1 MLEIN
6 GLSAGF
12 GQVKVLHE
20 VSIQVGP
27 GEIVAI
33 LGSNGTGK
41 TTFFRSLFGFTDVTA
56 GQLRFEGRDLR
67 TTPAYEIARA
77 GLVHVPEGRGL
88 FPGMTVL
95 ENLMVPVYAS
105 ADRALRDPEPVFEIF
120 PKLRDRVRQAAG
132 TMSGGEQQMLAIAR
146 GLMAA
151 PRMLLLDEPSTGLAP
166 KLVDEVFERLALI
179 HEREPEMGMLIV
191 EQSVADTLAL
201 CTRGYV
207 LDRGSIVLEGPS
219 DVLAQSPAMEDAF
232 LGGSATGR

>member
-1 MLEIN
+1 MLDVT
-6 GLSAGF
+6 GLSAGY
-12 GQVKVLHE
+12 GQVKVLHD
-20 VSIQVGP
+20 VSVHVKP

-41 TTFFRSLFGFTDVTA
+41 TTFFRSLFGFTDVSA
-56 GQLRFEGRDLR
+56 GELRFDGQDLR
-67 TTPAYEIARA
+67 RTPAFQIARA

-88 FPGMTVL
+88 FPAMTVL
-95 ENLMVPVYAS
+95 ENLMVPAYAGT
-105 ADRALRDPEPVFEIF
+105 DRALRDPEPVFEIF

-146 GLMAA
+146 GLMAS

-166 KLVDEVFERLALI
+166 KLVDEVFDRLALI
-179 HEREPEMGMLIV
+179 HELEPEMGMLIV

-207 LDRGSIVLEGPS
+207 MDRGVIALEGAR
-219 DVLAQSPAMEDAF
+219 DVLAQSTAVEEAF
-232 LGGSATGR
+232 LGASGSAK

>member
-1 MLEIN
+1 MLEVN
-6 GLSAGF
+6 GLSAGY

-20 VSIQVGP
+20 VSINVGP

-41 TTFFRSLFGFTDVTA
+41 TTFFRSLFGFTDITA
-56 GQLRFEGRDLR
+56 GELRFDGRDLR
-67 TTPAYEIARA
+67 TTPAYQIARA

-95 ENLMVPVYAS
+95 ENLMVPVYAGTN
-105 ADRALRDPEPVFEIF
+105 RALRDPEPVFEIF

-146 GLMAA
+146 GLMAS

-191 EQSVADTLAL
+191 EQSVADTLEL

-207 LDRGSIVLEGPS
+207 MDRGSIVLKGPK
-219 DVLAQSPAMEDAF
+219 DILAQSSAMEDAF
-232 LGGSATGR
+232 LGASR